1 MANIEAELNA
11 IDHDPVG
18 RHVKQAIHDALYKVN
33 EDASDISYD
42 IAPVRVTDVEP
53 IEP

>member
-1 MANIEAELNA
+1 MADIATELNT
-11 IDHDPVG
+11 IDHDHVG

-33 EDASDISYD
+33 EDDSDISYD
-42 IAPVRVTDVEP
+42 IAPECVTDIEP

>member
-1 MANIEAELNA
+1 MANIESELNT

-18 RHVKQAIHDALYKVN
+18 RRVKQAIHDALQKVN
-33 EDASDISYD
+33 EDDSDISYD
-42 IAPVRVTDVEP
+42 IAPEYVTDIEP

>member
-1 MANIEAELNA
+1 MANIEAELNT
-11 IDHDPVG
+11 IDHDAIG

-33 EDASDISYD
+33 EDDSDTSYD
-42 IAPVRVTDVEP
+42 IAPVYVTDIEP

>member
-1 MANIEAELNA
+1 MANIEAELST

-33 EDASDISYD
+33 EDDSDISYD
-42 IAPVRVTDVEP
+42 IAPAYVTDIEP

>member
-1 MANIEAELNA
+1 MANIEAELNT

-33 EDASDISYD
+33 EDDSDVSYD
-42 IAPVRVTDVEP
+42 IAPVYATDIEP

>member
-33 EDASDISYD
+33 EDDSDISYD
-42 IAPVRVTDVEP
+42 IAPEYVTEIEP

>member
-1 MANIEAELNA
+1 MANIESELNT

-18 RHVKQAIHDALYKVN
+18 RRVKQAIHDALYKVN
-33 EDASDISYD
+33 EDDSDISYD
-42 IAPVRVTDVEP
+42 IAPVRVTDIEP

>member
-1 MANIEAELNA
+1 MADITTELNT

-18 RHVKQAIHDALYKVN
+18 RHVKQAIHDALQKVN
-33 EDASDISYD
+33 EDDSDISYD
-42 IAPVRVTDVEP
+42 IAPVRVTDIEP